1 MLALE
6 ARGAADAAL
15 SSQTIRSRSALS
27 YDRQDTRFVPTAVVV
42 FTTCTGPGIQVLE
55 VLAGWTKDKHVLP
68 LISTVRCSGTKSTS
82 LSKDVYVA
90 SSIAL

>member
-27 YDRQDTRFVPTAVVV
+27 YDRQDTRFVLTTVVA
-42 FTTCTGPGIQVLE
+42 FTTCSGTGIRVLE
-55 VLAGWTKDKHVLP
+55 G
-68 LISTVRCSGTKSTS
+68 
-82 LSKDVYVA
+82 
-90 SSIAL
+90 